1 MSLVETDKLILL
13 ITDLDELLSSWNV
26 AASDAY
32 AHTLKLKAE
41 NIEVHNL
48 AEKDKSRAIDT
59 EESDRKAIEKST
71 QESQELLEKSE
82 ELHKLTEPL
91 PKQAQQ
97 RVKHGQEACKISQQD
112 AQKAGDWLRVASK
125 DLQRAQSEY
134 DKALRDYNEQVT
146 RYNNA
151 VGILNRTP
159 QYITVTVSDGN
170 GKSHTETRRNPAWD
184 RAKAEVDRQKA
195 ELDRR
200 KRILDEK
207 ERNLR
212 LAHEQYKYA
221 ENASNLSQKM
231 LKNSQQLL
239 EKALDLQEWSNNAY
253 RSASYALS
261 AAKSALNFDREADK
275 QNGIQHETN
284 DETLRLFE
292 KIKTA
297 LDEIVNAVQKIVE
310 LTDSCNGLNVQFS
323 TSLEGKTIL
332 LHKISAIL
340 PDEIRSFI
348 VE

>member
-26 AASDAY
+26 TASDAY

-41 NIEVHNL
+41 NIEVQNL

-59 EESDRKAIEKST
+59 EESDIIAIEKST
-71 QESQELLEKSE
+71 QESEDLLEKSE

-91 PKQAQQ
+91 PKQALQ
-97 RVKHGQEACKISQQD
+97 RVKYGREACRISQQD
-112 AQKAGDWLRVASK
+112 VQKAGDWLRVATK
-125 DLQRAQSEY
+125 DLQRAQIERE
-134 DKALRDYNEQVT
+134 KARLDFNEQVD
-146 RYNNA
+146 RYNYA
-151 VGILNRTP
+151 VQVWNNTP
-159 QYITVTVSDGN
+159 ETIVVY
-170 GKSHTETRRNPAWD
+170 HTDSKGHSYTTREHNPAWD
-184 RAKAEVDRQKA
+184 CAKAEFERQKI
-195 ELDRR
+195 ELERR
-200 KRILDEK
+200 KRILEEK

-212 LAHEQYKYA
+212 FAKAQFNYA
-221 ENASNLSQKM
+221 GNASEHSQKM
-231 LKNSQQLL
+231 LKKSKQLL

-261 AAKSALNFDREADK
+261 AAKSALNFDKDADK
-275 QNGIQHETN
+275 QNGVQHETN

-292 KIKTA
+292 RIKTA

-323 TSLEGKTIL
+323 TSLEGKTTL
-332 LHKISAIL
+332 LHKISTIL

>member
-26 AASDAY
+26 TASDAY

-48 AEKDKSRAIDT
+48 AEKDKSRAIAT
-59 EESDRKAIEKST
+59 EESNRKAIEKST
-71 QESQELLEKSE
+71 QESADLLEKSE

-97 RVKHGQEACKISQQD
+97 RVKHGQDACKISQQD
-112 AQKAGDWLRVASK
+112 VQKAIDWLKVASK

-134 DKALRDYNEQVT
+134 DKALRDYNEQVS
-146 RYNNA
+146 RYNYA
-151 VGILNRTP
+151 VRVLNSTP
-159 QYITVTVSDGN
+159 ETIAIHHTDSKGN
-170 GKSHTETRRNPAWD
+170 SYTTYAHNPAWD
-184 RAKAEVDRQKA
+184 QAKAEVDRQKA

-207 ERNLR
+207 ERNLK

-221 ENASNLSQKM
+221 ERASNLSQKM
-231 LKNSQQLL
+231 LKNSPQLL

-261 AAKSALNFDREADK
+261 AAKSALNFDKEADK
-275 QNGIQHETN
+275 QNEIQHETN

-292 KIKTA
+292 KIKSS
-297 LDEIVNAVQKIVE
+297 LNEIVNAVQKIVE

-323 TSLEGKTIL
+323 TSLEGKTTL

-340 PDEIRSFI
+340 PDEVRAFI